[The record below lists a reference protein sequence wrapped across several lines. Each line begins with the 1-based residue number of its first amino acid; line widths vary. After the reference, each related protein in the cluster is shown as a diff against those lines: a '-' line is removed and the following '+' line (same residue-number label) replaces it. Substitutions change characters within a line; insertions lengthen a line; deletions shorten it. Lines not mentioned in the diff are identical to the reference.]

1 MKEEEKR
8 MIELI
13 TSIEIL
19 VSYNNQ
25 MDLLD
30 KIETILNDEQKE
42 LFQEIREDTINQK
55 WENAK

>member
-8 MIELI
+8 IIELI
-13 TSIEIL
+13 NSIEIL

-55 WENAK
+55 WENE